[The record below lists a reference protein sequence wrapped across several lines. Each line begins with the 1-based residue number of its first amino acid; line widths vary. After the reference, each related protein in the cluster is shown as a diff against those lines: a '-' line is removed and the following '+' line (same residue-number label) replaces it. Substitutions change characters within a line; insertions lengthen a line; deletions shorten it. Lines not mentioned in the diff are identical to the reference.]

1 MSDEVQQQQQHHEVL
16 ESDVME
22 HRIWANAPLQF
33 PWSGIANNNGSTRS
47 RKLVQVVLE
56 SRI

>member
-22 HRIWANAPLQF
+22 HRIWASAALQF
-33 PWSGIANNNGSTRS
+33 PWSGIANNNGSS